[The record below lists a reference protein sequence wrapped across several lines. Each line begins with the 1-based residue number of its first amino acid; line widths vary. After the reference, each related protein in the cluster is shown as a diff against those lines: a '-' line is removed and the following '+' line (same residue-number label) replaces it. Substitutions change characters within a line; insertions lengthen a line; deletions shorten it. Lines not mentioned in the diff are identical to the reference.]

1 MTKWIA
7 NQNRAGLMGPGHVKA
22 LSDAAP
28 VNMATNTIKGRVAA
42 GAGAPQDLSAGQ
54 ALTILKTA
62 GAYAKDNILGTVSQA
77 LGVPTGAAF
86 ESDINANG
94 TYAKFA
100 DGTMMCWAFDF
111 LITYESQY
119 TINGNWTLP
128 AAFSNAMYVGVCNI
142 SRVAGDGLPDAA
154 KSKGILTVAPLSAS
168 VCKVGVFGDVSSFV
182 PGQTG
187 RMNLFAIGR
196 WP

>member
-28 VNMATNTIKGRVAA
+28 VDMATNTIKGRVAA

-77 LGVPTGAAF
+77 SGVPTGAVI
-86 ESDINANG
+86 ESGSNANG

-100 DGTMMCWAFDF
+100 DGTLMCWVDNKQAV
-111 LITYESQY
+111 YQSQY
-119 TINGNWTLP
+119 EIKGDWVFP
-128 AAFSNAMYVGVCNI
+128 AAFATTNI
-142 SRVAGDGLPDAA
+142 SGHATIRDNSAALSNDARGKGPVFFQVMASSYADFGTMGNAG
-154 KSKGILTVAPLSAS
+154 SFSA
-168 VCKVGVFGDVSSFV
+168 
-182 PGQTG
+182 GQT
-187 RMNLFAIGR
+187 MNARLFAIGR
-196 WP
+196 WF